1 MATMDQ
7 DQPES
12 STRSFALTL
21 IGAVTAAS
29 VCFHLLT
36 RQHLEHTALVFIGIP
51 AILAVA
57 VVLAPKPESAHGVAA
72 RTVTLGLLVA
82 GIVFA
87 EGFVCILFASPL
99 FFGVAALI
107 TAIVNR
113 QNRRRGGQG
122 ARTYGLM
129 LLLLS
134 PAALEGVLPGWETG
148 REESVTVE
156 RTVAASPEQVRAAL
170 ARTPDFRAPLPAFL
184 QLGFPT
190 PGATSGSGLA
200 VGDTRRVWLEHG
212 HHGSGALVMR
222 VAESAPD
229 RVLFTADGDA
239 SYVVHWLRWRGA
251 EVRWSAV
258 GDGTTRVRWTLRYR
272 RRLDP
277 SWYFGPVER
286 FGVRTAAGYLIETL
300 ATPRPGA

>member
-1 MATMDQ
+1 MEQ
-7 DQPES
+7 HQPES
-12 STRSFALTL
+12 SRRSFALA
-21 IGAVTAAS
+21 IIAAVTAAS

-51 AILAVA
+51 AVLAVA
-57 VVLAPKPESAHGVAA
+57 VVLAPRPASAHGVAA
-72 RTVTLGLLVA
+72 RAVTLGLLIA

-87 EGFVCILFASPL
+87 EGFVCLLFASPL
-99 FFGVAALI
+99 FFGIAALC
-107 TAIVNR
+107 TVVSER
-113 QNRRRGGQG
+113 SRRRTGGSG
-122 ARTYGLM
+122 AKTYALM
-129 LLLLS
+129 LVLLS
-134 PAALEGVLPGWETG
+134 PAALEGVVPGWETG
-148 REESVTVE
+148 REEAVTVE
-156 RTVAASPEQVRAAL
+156 RTVVGSPEQVRAAL
-170 ARTPDFRAPLPAFL
+170 ARTPDFRAPLPALL

-190 PGATSGSGLA
+190 PAATSGSGLA

-229 RVLFTADGDA
+229 RVVFTADADG
-239 SYVVHWLRWRGA
+239 SYVVHWLTWRGA

-258 GDGTTRVRWTLRYR
+258 DDGHARVRWTLRYR

-286 FGVRTAAGYLIETL
+286 FGARTAAGYLIETL

>member
-1 MATMDQ
+1 MEQ
-7 DQPES
+7 D
-12 STRSFALTL
+12 RSVDSPRPYAALAV
-21 IGAVTAAS
+21 IAAVTAAS
-29 VCFHLLT
+29 ICFHLLS
-36 RQHLEHTALVFIGIP
+36 REHLEHTALVFIGIP
-51 AILAVA
+51 AVLAAA
-57 VVLAPKPESAHGVAA
+57 VVLAPKPASAHGVAA

-99 FFGVAALI
+99 FFGVAALL
-107 TAIVNR
+107 TAISNR
-113 QNRRRGGQG
+113 QARKAAGRPG
-122 ARTYGLM
+122 RTYALM
-129 LLLLS
+129 LVLLS
-134 PAALEGVLPGWETG
+134 PMALEGVLPGWETG
-148 REESVTVE
+148 REETVTVE
-156 RTVAASPEQVRAAL
+156 RTVTASPEQVRAAL
-170 ARTPDFRAPLPAFL
+170 ARTMDFRAPLPAFL

-190 PGATSGSGLA
+190 PAATSGSGLA

-222 VAESAPD
+222 VAESGPD
-229 RVLFTADGDA
+229 HVVFAAESDA
-239 SYVVHWLRWRGA
+239 SYVVHWLTWRRA
-251 EVRWSAV
+251 QVRWSAA
-258 GDGTTRVRWTLRYR
+258 GDGTTTVRWTLRYR